1 MMNINDQ
8 IIDNNI
14 LFRDI
19 FYFFAS
25 VIVKMEAGV

>member
-19 FYFFAS
+19 FYFFDS